1 MTHKDLE
8 TQLLYLIRALK
19 NEGLIA
25 MQFASNSTQ
34 KNFVQSDA
42 DTVVVMSGG
51 VLRSKK
57 FIEDI
62 VKQSGGKVMAFYEN
76 EIWANSD
83 CQYISVHIS
92 KAKF

>member
-1 MTHKDLE
+1 M
-8 TQLLYLIRALK
+8 QLLQENNKDYI
-19 NEGLIA
+19 
-25 MQFASNSTQ
+25 QFMKLLQ
-34 KNFVQSDA
+34 EKQ
-42 DTVVVMSGG
+42 
-51 VLRSKK
+51 SKK